1 MRCLYMDDIK
11 GFGDD
16 NELFGRGS
24 YIFTIIILFFLL
36 MLLFGGKGG
45 FKLFGDEE

>member
-1 MRCLYMDDIK
+1 MDDIK

-16 NELFGRGS
+16 IELFGRGS
-24 YIFTIIILFFLL
+24 IIFTIIILFFLL